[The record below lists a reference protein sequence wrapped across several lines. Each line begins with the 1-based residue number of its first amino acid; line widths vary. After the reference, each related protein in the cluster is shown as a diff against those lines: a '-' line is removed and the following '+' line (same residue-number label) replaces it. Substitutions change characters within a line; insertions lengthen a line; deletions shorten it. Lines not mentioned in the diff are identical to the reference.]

1 MSANYTG
8 PQCPYCSTPLDA
20 AAIHPGTIHC
30 PSCMRTFEATA
41 FQPREVRHQ
50 AVQVVTETPDGT
62 AAACANH
69 AGNAAVTNCQR
80 CGLFICALCEMN
92 TGNGTFCPSCYQRAR
107 TETQQGGGTRYR
119 DYASMAVSGLVFS
132 LLCWWIPVGPLVIYW
147 GYKGIAQRKA
157 EGTRAVGP
165 VVCMVLGVFATLL
178 TIGAYVLMI
187 VGLVNES

>member
-1 MSANYTG
+1 MG
-8 PQCPYCSTPLDA
+8 PECPYCSTILDTA
-20 AAIHPGTIHC
+20 AVRPGLVHC
-30 PSCMRTFEATA
+30 MFCMRTFEATP

-92 TGNGTFCPSCYQRAR
+92 TGSGTFCPSCYQRAR

-119 DYASMAVSGLVFS
+119 DYASMAFSGVVFS
-132 LLCWWIPVGPLVIYW
+132 LLCWLLPIGPFVIYW
-147 GYKGIAQRKA
+147 GYKGIAQRRA
-157 EGTRAVGP
+157 EGVRPTGQI
-165 VVCMVLGVFATLL
+165 VCMVLGVVATLL
-178 TIGAYVLMI
+178 MIGGYVAMI
-187 VGLVNES
+187 AAMVSDL